1 MFGVSFCPTDHRTHL
16 IFDGEEDLVEVVPE
30 EVAGDEEGEAHAQDG
45 QVGPDHLRAVLH
57 AATLITALIK
67 GINTFMYR
75 YLILLPIERYTLS
88 LFSSATYSE

>member
-1 MFGVSFCPTDHRTHL
+1 MFDVSFCPTEHRTHL

-30 EVAGDEEGEAHAQDG
+30 EVAGDEEGEAHAQDD

-67 GINTFMYR
+67 LKGLT
-75 YLILLPIERYTLS
+75 LLTGTPFPLPFIR
-88 LFSSATYSE
+88 

>member
-67 GINTFMYR
+67 GIKTFNIPLPFVRYR
-75 YLILLPIERYTLS
+75 VTHQDCKHLLLT
-88 LFSSATYSE
+88 